1 MVGTQLILR
10 SAAAFATAQPVCASC
25 AGGIIVVTWGTI
37 VFFVALV
44 GVEVG
49 HGEEDVFEEPLGGAV
64 GSGGVEVVDGGV
76 AGPLGEG

>member
-1 MVGTQLILR
+1 M
-10 SAAAFATAQPVCASC
+10 
-25 AGGIIVVTWGTI
+25 
-37 VFFVALV
+37 ALV

-76 AGPLGEG
+76 ASPLGEG